1 MRVKSA
7 GSAQARGRLPFAT
20 RVPLRAF
27 AALALSVMLLV
38 GLGVGCA
45 LDAGVMQPDGA
56 AEASVAAEAEG
67 ENAILRISA
76 DEAHEMMI
84 SNEVVV
90 LDVRTPEEYAE
101 RHIVNARLLTLD
113 TIGEATAARV
123 APNKEAPVLV
133 YCRTG
138 VRSAEAARKLEA
150 LGYREIYDFG
160 GIMGWPYATIDGSEP
175 AESGLPE
182 GELPVGVKVV
192 CGKTKAILSSE

>member
-1 MRVKSA
+1 
-7 GSAQARGRLPFAT
+7 
-20 RVPLRAF
+20 
-27 AALALSVMLLV
+27 
-38 GLGVGCA
+38 
-45 LDAGVMQPDGA
+45 
-56 AEASVAAEAEG
+56 
-67 ENAILRISA
+67 
-76 DEAHEMMI
+76 MMI

-160 GIMGWPYATIDGSEP
+160 GIMGWPYTTIDGSEP

>member
-1 MRVKSA
+1 
-7 GSAQARGRLPFAT
+7 
-20 RVPLRAF
+20 
-27 AALALSVMLLV
+27 
-38 GLGVGCA
+38 
-45 LDAGVMQPDGA
+45 
-56 AEASVAAEAEG
+56 
-67 ENAILRISA
+67 
-76 DEAHEMMI
+76 MI

-160 GIMGWPYATIDGSEP
+160 GIMGWPSATLDGREP

-182 GELPVGVKVV
+182 GELPVGVQVV